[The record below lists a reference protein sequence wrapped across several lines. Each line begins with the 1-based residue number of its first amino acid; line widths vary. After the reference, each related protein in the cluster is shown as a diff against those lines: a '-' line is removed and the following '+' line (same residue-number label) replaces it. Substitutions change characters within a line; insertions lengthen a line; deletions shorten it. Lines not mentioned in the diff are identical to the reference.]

1 MKYKYLFIF
10 LFFSSILLS
19 SCVQNGS
26 KINGIS
32 FVASSEKVNL
42 EHIEPVQ
49 KLNANHASI
58 MPFGFIK
65 NVNNPTIYYN
75 TKNQWYGERIEGTRQ
90 YIEVLHQQNIQ
101 VMLKPQIWI
110 SHGVFTGYLKMNNEE
125 DWLTLEE
132 SYRNFII
139 DFAKLAQETKVSI
152 FCIGT
157 EMELFIKN
165 RPAFWKRLLLE
176 IKEEFSGKLTYAA
189 NWDEYKRV
197 PFWNE
202 LDFIGIDAYFPVSKS
217 KTPTIE
223 ESKIGWDQWKKEM
236 KSISDSINKKVLFT
250 EFGYRSVDFS
260 GKEPWKSDRNSGD
273 VNIVA
278 QNNTTIALF
287 EKFWTEEWFAGGY
300 IWKWFLNHHK
310 VGGMENNM
318 FTPQNKPVE
327 KIIREYYSN

>member
-1 MKYKYLFIF
+1 MIYKYFFIV
-10 LFFSSILLS
+10 LFFSSAFLS
-19 SCVQNGS
+19 SCVQNGP

-32 FVASSEKVNL
+32 FVASPEKVSL
-42 EHIEPVQ
+42 EHLDPVK

-65 NVNNPTIYYN
+65 NINHPTIYYN
-75 TKNQWYGERIEGTRQ
+75 TKNQWYGETIEGTKQ
-90 YIEVLHQQNIQ
+90 YIETLHQHNIQ

-110 SHGVFTGYLKMNNEE
+110 RHGQYTGYLKMNNEA

-132 SYRNFII
+132 SYRDFII

-165 RPAFWKRLLLE
+165 RPEYWSQLLLE
-176 IKEEFSGKLTYAA
+176 IKEAYSGKLTYAA

-197 PFWNE
+197 HFWDE

-217 KTPTIE
+217 KTPSIE
-223 ESKIGWDQWKKEM
+223 ESKLGWIQWKKEIE
-236 KSISDSINKKVLFT
+236 SISDSINKKVLFT

-260 GKEPWKSDRNSGD
+260 GKEPWKSDRNSGA
-273 VNIVA
+273 VNIIA

-287 EKFWTEEWFAGGY
+287 EEFWTEEWFAGGY
-300 IWKWFLNHHK
+300 LWKWFLNYNK
-310 VGGMENNM
+310 VGGLENNM
-318 FTPQNKPVE
+318 FTPQNKPAE
-327 KIIREYYSN
+327 KIISEYYSN